1 MRNFNRPA
9 IATLAIVAAL
19 AACKGNN
26 NQTAN
31 TPADTTKTA
40 AGSVDTAGTPANP
53 SAAPTSDT
61 TKAANAGA
69 TNNNGW
75 TAAAITAYTTA
86 ADEGEV
92 QLGRLGMKKATSPQV
107 KAFAREMV
115 TDHEKLLA
123 GDKKLATKT
132 NASPDTTNGDVQDV
146 MNHSRDELKDLTDK
160 AKGAD
165 WDKNYMDKMVDD
177 HKAVLSKLQDAAKS
191 TNDPA
196 ATKALEAATAKVQE
210 HLTKAQDI
218 RAKMP

>member
-107 KAFAREMV
+107 N
-115 TDHEKLLA
+115 EKLLA